1 MFRFFSLLV
10 SVPIIILVATFAYR
24 NAQFVTID
32 FFTSKLDFPLA
43 GILLIV
49 LFIGG
54 LLGFMMNFLLV
65 LKQKAKIRQLIKQRQ
80 EMLSLSE
87 VLKTNDKRL

>member
-32 FFTSKLDFPLA
+32 FFTFKFDFPLA
-43 GILLIV
+43 GVLLIV
-49 LFIGG
+49 LLIGG
-54 LLGFMMNFLLV
+54 CFGFILNFVLV
-65 LKQKAKIRQLIKQRQ
+65 LKQKATIRQLKKQKR
-80 EMLSLSE
+80 EMTSLSE
-87 VLKTNDKRL
+87 ALKTSDKRL